1 MTNGIEGSNMHRA
14 NPLQGFFTTAQTRSM
29 IGREIE
35 MAEALIEKTAFRFQI
50 AHLKNVT
57 SQH

>member
-1 MTNGIEGSNMHRA
+1 MHRA

-29 IGREIE
+29 IGRKIE

-57 SQH
+57 IRHCPKRSE